1 MYPENVLYVLGSDC
15 VFGPEILIYWGR
27 GAILKTENVGVLMKL
42 RRKMKNKKNISKILI
57 FKIQKRF
64 EYNLLIPQNNISHFL
79 IISSHLVNNYMF
91 TPAEFQTHNRLLR
104 SS

>member
-1 MYPENVLYVLGSDC
+1 LGSDC

-27 GAILKTENVGVLMKL
+27 GAILKTENIGVLMKL

-64 EYNLLIPQNNISHFL
+64 EYNLLIPLSVTKQYLALLNNIQ
-79 IISSHLVNNYMF
+79 SSCKYVDPSRVSNSQS
-91 TPAEFQTHNRLLR
+91 P
-104 SS
+104 S